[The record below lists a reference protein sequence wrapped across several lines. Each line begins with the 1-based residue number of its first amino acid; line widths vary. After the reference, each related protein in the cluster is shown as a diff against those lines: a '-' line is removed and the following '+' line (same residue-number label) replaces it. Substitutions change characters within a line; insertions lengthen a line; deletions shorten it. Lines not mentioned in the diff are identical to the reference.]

1 MTNSVRSWAVD
12 HPIESPFA
20 CPSGLTGR
28 LAGRFM
34 ALKGHQQEVAD
45 LLDVRPGDR
54 VVEIGSGP
62 GVLLRLLAE
71 DTGAALVCGVDPS
84 PEMRTQAARRLRR
97 VAAERVD
104 LRIGDAATTGLPAAE
119 FDRVV
124 SVNNVALW
132 PDLCEGIR
140 ETHRILRPGGALVIA
155 WHSRTGRSR
164 LARTLGL
171 PEAKLDRISDVM
183 TEFFGAVTRVELTD
197 LVAFRAARTA

>member
-20 CPSGLTGR
+20 CPSGLAGR

-34 ALKGHQQEVAD
+34 AMKNRQHEVAD

-54 VVEIGSGP
+54 VVEIGYGP

-71 DTGAALVCGVDPS
+71 GTDAALVRGVDPS
-84 PEMRTQAARRLRR
+84 PEMRAQAGRRLRR
-97 VAAERVD
+97 VAAGRID
-104 LRIGDAATTGLPAAE
+104 LRVGSAAETGLPDADV
-119 FDRVV
+119 DRVA

-132 PDLCEGIR
+132 PDLREGIR
-140 ETHRILRPGGALVIA
+140 ETRRILRPGGTLVVA

-164 LARTLGL
+164 LARGLGL
-171 PEAKLDRISDVM
+171 PEAKLDRISEAIS
-183 TEFFGAVTRVELTD
+183 EFYGDVTRVELTD
-197 LVAFRAARTA
+197 LVAFRASR